1 MKSFIKILTAFL
13 LLFFLGLFITYK
25 SINNTF
31 KKVEKTHLAH
41 LSSNSILYK
50 TYQVI

>member
-1 MKSFIKILTAFL
+1 MKSFIKILAAFL

-31 KKVEKTHLAH
+31 EKVEKEHLVTH
-41 LSSNSILYK
+41 SSNSILLK
-50 TYQVI
+50 TTFIV